1 MVTERE
7 IFMWFLIITST
18 VTGFIIA
25 IASYLGGLNRGYNF
39 SEKQWRQILV
49 NRGLAEWA
57 ADINGVTTWRWK

>member
-1 MVTERE
+1 M
-7 IFMWFLIITST
+7 
-18 VTGFIIA
+18 TGFIIA